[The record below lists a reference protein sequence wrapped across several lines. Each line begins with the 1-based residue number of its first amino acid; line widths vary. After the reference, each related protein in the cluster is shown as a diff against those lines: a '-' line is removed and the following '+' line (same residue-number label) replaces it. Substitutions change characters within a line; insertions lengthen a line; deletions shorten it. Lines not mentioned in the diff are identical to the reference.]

1 MARIQKITRSDKHH
15 EYSGTHMAFS
25 DAGGMHLRD
34 YFAAQIL
41 CQSRPMQ
48 TDDDNIRKIANHAYN
63 VADMMMKVR
72 EYNWS

>member
-1 MARIQKITRSDKHH
+1 
-15 EYSGTHMAFS
+15 MAFS

-41 CQSRPMQ
+41 CQSRPMN
-48 TDDDNIRKIANHAYN
+48 TDDDAIRKIANHAYN

-72 EYNWS
+72 EYNF